1 MYRVQKGIYHPSSSI
16 IDLSLGRAMKT
27 KTNVQLES
35 VLLRLDPALIR
46 GINALRQVGMT
57 QTVVFRDA
65 LYTAVYAALRDGVAL
80 REAPRPFPIQSAPHL
95 RVLDA
100 GFVRVD
106 EYGLQIEQPVDY
118 LEIMA
123 RCAEEKKSD

>member
-1 MYRVQKGIYHPSSSI
+1 MS
-16 IDLSLGRAMKT
+16 
-27 KTNVQLES
+27 
-35 VLLRLDPALIR
+35 
-46 GINALRQVGMT
+46 
-57 QTVVFRDA
+57 QTDVFRSA
-65 LYTAVYAALRDGVAL
+65 LYTAVYGALRDGVAL
-80 REAPRPFPIQSAPHL
+80 REAPRPFPIQGVPYL

-106 EYGLQIEQPVDY
+106 EHGLQIEQPVDY